1 MVKATHMTP
10 RPPATPL
17 VEELSRHH
25 YALLSRFARRYIWW
39 LSPSEAMDYP
49 ARVVTQVMNIG
60 VFEDARRLAETL
72 GDDCLRAVLRQAEAG
87 QFNARSWYYWHYRLG
102 LAEPGQVPPLPVRR
116 IP

>member
-1 MVKATHMTP
+1 M
-10 RPPATPL
+10 
-17 VEELSRHH
+17 
-25 YALLSRFARRYIWW
+25 WW

-87 QFNARSWYYWHYRLG
+87 QLNARSWHYWHYRLE
-102 LAEPGQVPPLPVRR
+102 LAELGQVPPLPVRR

>member
-1 MVKATHMTP
+1 
-10 RPPATPL
+10 
-17 VEELSRHH
+17 
-25 YALLSRFARRYIWW
+25 
-39 LSPSEAMDYP
+39 MDYP

-87 QFNARSWYYWHYRLG
+87 QFNARSWHYWHYRLG
-102 LAEPGQVPPLPVRR
+102 LAEPGQVLPLPVRR